1 MQYYTM
7 NTMIL
12 KVVKQGDVFM
22 VDSQKAEYSPSN
34 SRAPSNYS
42 PLQLPQGGETQRTV
56 ATTALTSSPF
66 GGLRGA
72 LKNNKIME
80 EKNFEALNQHV
91 QLGGQAYYDERKYFM
106 FTPDEPV
113 PGMVP
118 RLRRMAGVAQQMT
131 DGTFDFV
138 AQPRLRA
145 KSTLIRKLAHG
156 RVSRTKNG
164 DVQLWLKISPQEQ
177 LNIGDT
183 ISSEAYAAAEAI
195 REWQMKN

>member
-1 MQYYTM
+1 M
-7 NTMIL
+7 
-12 KVVKQGDVFM
+12 
-22 VDSQKAEYSPSN
+22 
-34 SRAPSNYS
+34 
-42 PLQLPQGGETQRTV
+42 
-56 ATTALTSSPF
+56 

-72 LKNNKIME
+72 LKNNKIMDN
-80 EKNFEALNQHV
+80 KNFEALNQHV

-113 PGMVP
+113 PGLVP